1 MKEIS
6 ESFTGLSGVSRYRIR
21 TMVMIAIF
29 WMTIDLI
36 IVLLGDF
43 QSINYP
49 VNSLLIRSL
58 FVFVMSLIM
67 GYLFIFTLRK
77 VFRKYPLWLNFV
89 LKSSV
94 LLGGA
99 LLMSFI
105 LNFTNNYFINDYTAS
120 EATHTFINESIRVK
134 WLLQKTFYWI
144 ILFLVTQLY
153 IEVNEKYSPGVF
165 PDILFGK
172 YFHPKVEHRI
182 IMFIDLK
189 DSTPIAERLGHVKY
203 FLFIREFIYQISMA
217 IIENDGRIYQYVG
230 DEIVVSW
237 LASKKNVR
245 NCLSSVIMSR
255 KNIQKNSSRFRRKYN
270 ILPEFRVGIHIGDVT
285 VGEIGIIKRDLAM
298 SGDTMN
304 TAARIRS
311 ACNELNQKFIASKEF
326 INYSD
331 LKDFQRESLG
341 IVDLKGKAEGI
352 ELFALKL

>member
-1 MKEIS
+1 MDIS
-6 ESFTGLSGVSRYRIR
+6 EPYKGLSGVSRYRVR
-21 TMVMIAIF
+21 TMVMIAVF
-29 WMTIDLI
+29 WMIIDLI
-36 IVLLGDF
+36 VVLLGDF

-89 LKSSV
+89 LKSSI

-105 LNFTNNYFINDYTAS
+105 LNFTNNYFINGYSVHDAAHS
-120 EATHTFINESIRVK
+120 FIDESLKVK
-134 WLLQKTFYWI
+134 WLLQKTFYWL

-165 PDILFGK
+165 IDILFGK

-217 IIENDGRIYQYVG
+217 IIENEGRIYQYVG

-237 LASKKNVR
+237 SASKKNVR

-255 KNIQKNSSRFRRKYN
+255 KNIQRKSESFRRKYN
-270 ILPEFRVGIHIGDVT
+270 VIPEFRVGIHIGDVT
-285 VGEIGIIKRDLAM
+285 VGEIGIIKKDLAM

-304 TAARIRS
+304 TTARIRS
-311 ACNELNQKFIASKEF
+311 ACNELNQKFIASGEF
-326 INYSD
+326 IKYSD
-331 LKDFQRESLG
+331 LKEFQRESLG
-341 IVDLKGKAEGI
+341 VVDLKGKTEGV
-352 ELFALKL
+352 ELFALKI